1 MSWMSAMFRGL
12 RYRYSLAQG
21 IFQKM
26 QIGVKLCLA
35 CEVGCG
41 SYRGLD
47 TEQRAYWALLDR
59 VNISPTRGRC
69 EYFTTLLQGGAED
82 RQQAARQQHDSPVTS
97 PRMGPTWAPSAS
109 MPAHIEGTASR
120 VWHPRDVPAVP
131 DRRGSAAGSLDGAPA
146 LGPREIPLSQVQIGR
161 DAVGPDGKAS
171 PMNSEHASSMASSHA
186 AVDEQQRGRQ
196 MWPGKDGRGSR
207 AEGGG
212 AYLGSAS
219 SPPHTTP
226 FAAMPHQSLAPPIV
240 GRQPQ
245 RAESVG
251 ESASVASSELPERPA
266 GQTGHNGLPAWAP
279 RRPPALKL
287 GSSSARDAPVDY
299 GKLYDAHG
307 KAGRSGGAAGA
318 GAEDHAASGDA
329 GADSLMDGL
338 SGPSDIPAGD
348 CAPTAGGEAGLA
360 GTGMGEQPG
369 IGMGAVASALKAGA
383 ANVAKDAPE
392 AGGTGGLQPPPG
404 GATASG
410 EPKGARRSS
419 AGEPRQAQHGAL
431 PSRAALQAKVGSA
444 FSRPGGESPRITNIS
459 ECAPLETA
467 ADSLMST
474 DTAMYAGPGRPAR
487 DDGADWPPPMTTA
500 GRRRLKRPILVRLS
514 LAFHA
519 LSCLLFCP
527 ILYLTSL
534 WLALSICY

>member
-1 MSWMSAMFRGL
+1 MRSD
-12 RYRYSLAQG
+12 
-21 IFQKM
+21 
-26 QIGVKLCLA
+26 
-35 CEVGCG
+35 
-41 SYRGLD
+41 SYPPGPN
-47 TEQRAYWALLDR
+47 TEQPACCAVEAESTGAAAWRGS
-59 VNISPTRGRC
+59 VNP
-69 EYFTTLLQGGAED
+69 YMTLLQGGAED
-82 RQQAARQQHDSPVTS
+82 RQHAAGLPHDSPVTS

-120 VWHPRDVPAVP
+120 VWHPRDAPAVP

-171 PMNSEHASSMASSHA
+171 PMNSEAASSMASSHA
-186 AVDEQQRGRQ
+186 AGDEQQRGRQ
-196 MWPGKDGRGSR
+196 MWPGRDGRGSR
-207 AEGGG
+207 AEGSAAFLGG
-212 AYLGSAS
+212 AS
-219 SPPHTTP
+219 SPPNPTP
-226 FAAMPHQSLAPPIV
+226 FAAMHHQSLAPPIL

-251 ESASVASSELPERPA
+251 ESASVASSELPERSA
-266 GQTGHNGLPAWAP
+266 GQAGHNGLPAWAP

-287 GSSSARDAPVDY
+287 GSSSMRNAPVDY
-299 GKLYDAHG
+299 DKLYDVHG
-307 KAGRSGGAAGA
+307 KSGRSGGAAGG

-329 GADSLMDGL
+329 GAESLMDGL

-348 CAPTAGGEAGLA
+348 CAPTAGGEAGLS

-392 AGGTGGLQPPPG
+392 APGAGGLQPPPG
-404 GATASG
+404 DGAGPG
-410 EPKGARRSS
+410 EPREARQSS
-419 AGEPRQAQHGAL
+419 AGEPRHAQHSAL
-431 PSRAALQAKVGSA
+431 PSRAALRAKIGSG
-444 FSRPGGESPRITNIS
+444 FSRPGGDSPRITNIS

-500 GRRRLKRPILVRLS
+500 GRRRLKRPILVRL
-514 LAFHA
+514 
-519 LSCLLFCP
+519 
-527 ILYLTSL
+527 
-534 WLALSICY
+534 